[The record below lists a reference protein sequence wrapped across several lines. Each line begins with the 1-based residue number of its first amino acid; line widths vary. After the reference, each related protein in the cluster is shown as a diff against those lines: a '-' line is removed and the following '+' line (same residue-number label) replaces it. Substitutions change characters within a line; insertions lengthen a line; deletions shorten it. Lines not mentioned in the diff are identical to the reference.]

1 MSEYQPNDTQPS
13 ETSGERKKAPIDE
26 FLRHQQRALEETG
39 KAIDALFPPGFKEHS
54 EQAGREFIGGMKVL
68 ADAVIDGLQK
78 ASKDFDRNFNRKEPP
93 SAGASD
99 SGDDRPSSTGTTKVK
114 VQVD

>member
-1 MSEYQPNDTQPS
+1 MSDQPNETAS
-13 ETSGERKKAPIDE
+13 EKKAPLDE

-78 ASKDFDRNFNRKEPP
+78 ASKDFDKNFNRREPP
-93 SAGASD
+93 SSG
-99 SGDDRPSSTGTTKVK
+99 SGDAGGDRPSSTGTTKVK